1 MSQLAPITLDDGTT
15 IYIEAAERNDVP
27 TDLVETESGEPAE
40 PGRVSK
46 GALTMGI
53 QRQLPTVKNTITQ
66 YTRYV
71 LNAFKELGSGNL
83 DKVNLQFGLK
93 IAGSSGIPYI
103 TEGSA
108 EANLQITVEC
118 SFKD

>member
-15 IYIEAAERNDVP
+15 IYIEAAERDDVP
-27 TDLVETESGEPAE
+27 ATSPTNGESG
-40 PGRVSK
+40 RVAK
-46 GALTMGI
+46 GALSTGI
-53 QRQLPTVKNTITQ
+53 QRQLPSVKNTITQ

-71 LNAFKELGSGNL
+71 LNAFQELGSGNV
-83 DKVNLQFGLK
+83 DKVNLVFGLK

-108 EANLQITVEC
+108 EANLQISVEC

>member
-15 IYIEAAERNDVP
+15 IYIEAADRSDIPAAP
-27 TDLVETESGEPAE
+27 TDETES
-40 PGRVSK
+40 GRVSK
-46 GALTMGI
+46 GALTMGL

-71 LNAFKELGSGNL
+71 LNAFKELGSGNV
-83 DKVNLQFGLK
+83 DKVSLEFGLK

>member
-15 IYIEAAERNDVP
+15 IYIEAAERSDVP
-27 TDLVETESGEPAE
+27 NPPAE
-40 PGRVSK
+40 QQSGRVAK
-46 GALTMGI
+46 GALSSGL

-71 LNAFKELGSGNL
+71 LNAFREMGSGNV
-83 DKVNLQFGLK
+83 DKVNLEFGLK

>member
-1 MSQLAPITLDDGTT
+1 MSQLAPITLDDGTV
-15 IYIEAAERNDVP
+15 IYIEAAERSDTP
-27 TDLVETESGEPAE
+27 STPIAEGE

-46 GALTMGI
+46 GVLSAGL
-53 QRQLPTVKNTITQ
+53 QRQLPTVKTTITQ

-71 LNAFKELGSGNL
+71 LNAFKELGSGNV
-83 DKVNLQFGLK
+83 DKVSLVFGLK
-93 IAGSSGIPYI
+93 IAGSSGVPYI

-108 EANLQITVEC
+108 EANLQISVEC

>member
-15 IYIEAAERNDVP
+15 IYIEASDRNDVP
-27 TDLVETESGEPAE
+27 NPSTQNES
-40 PGRVSK
+40 GRVSK
-46 GALTMGI
+46 GALSAGM
-53 QRQLPTVKNTITQ
+53 QRQLPSVNNTITQ

-71 LNAFKELGSGNL
+71 LNAFRELGSGNV
-83 DKVNLQFGLK
+83 DKVNLVFGLK

-108 EANLQITVEC
+108 EANLQISVEC

>member
-15 IYIEAAERNDVP
+15 IYIEADERSDVP
-27 TDLVETESGEPAE
+27 STQPES
-40 PGRVSK
+40 GRVSK
-46 GALTMGI
+46 GVLSSGL

-71 LNAFKELGSGNL
+71 LNAFKELGSGNV
-83 DKVNLQFGLK
+83 DKVNLVFGLK
-93 IAGSSGIPYI
+93 IAGSSGVPYI

-118 SFKD
+118 SFKG